1 MSGTGDTAPVPPT
14 SDGEPRQSGG
24 SSERQENDGT
34 QRMGER
40 PIFPNRPDAR
50 SNVLSRF
57 DQRGNQGRQRGT
69 LDAAADDDGSRARN
83 ALQEAQR
90 ERRAALEPLFNRIL
104 ESGLVN
110 SESWLEDVWEEA
122 KDLPQWQLIDVE
134 RYTDEIVEQLQEF
147 LDNQDDEV
155 LLDYD
160 AQISIAAQAR
170 RVAARVRDVAAD
182 SVAKHVAKDAAAL
195 RRVAERLAELLPA
208 TPLQPET
215 TGNSKRRM
223 SAASGL
229 DVVVDPL
236 DPAHLAKLPKED
248 LIRLIK
254 NQKLY
259 LEETL
264 AERDDTIEQYEGE
277 IEDYKATERDLTRRV
292 DRITTDAKKSKAFFE
307 ANLKRV
313 AEIAYHRGRKDLVID
328 GSGPA
333 PPLTNED
340 ERNYEALLRQQGTD
354 TLSPTTPSGQKGPS
368 SLDAPPKDEFEDDRR
383 QYYDDLQA
391 LMAELYEESAMS
403 ERYIAHIREGV
414 HREALEMT
422 LAGPASL
429 GEAAPRPGTSSS
441 HRTSATASSGSSREQ
456 LHTRL
461 RIAEEECDALRAE
474 RDRYR
479 AEDAIRSVDELDNL
493 SPASRQRV
501 ADISEKSFKLIN
513 RVIRLLSRCGRQ
525 NSVFAN
531 TMVHVA
537 RMGEAGDNEETDEV
551 QEALQRVVRLGARIA
566 RMEPDVYDQDF
577 GEYGQ
582 FEPIE
587 QFQDQWIPQVHAF
600 LDTFNEQ
607 YGGLEALRE
616 RARVWD
622 AAKPQDEQ
630 DRLSG
635 SPQGRGSRRQSIS
648 SGSNNQGLLSR
659 AASGLS
665 GLLFGGGEQN
675 RPDDQGP
682 LYTDPNWALLHPDGP
697 CEDCEPVERF
707 PIDDDQDG
715 RDPGLCA
722 CGDGAMVEPQSA
734 ETTKSSHSGVSRV
747 SFAEA
752 NSPPSPAGALSSP
765 TSTKSILRRRPAR
778 LDIELANADAGSD
791 VSTRPRTPHPSRS
804 LSGGRSTPGLRRG
817 SDGVCLSSGTPGRP
831 RTPARRHAVVNIPGL
846 SPNQSPEARP
856 PIRRRST
863 LSTADGTSSSSPG
876 TITDPWQPCCR
887 HHDEES
893 RVCKCGGGCEDHW
906 CCEHWRP
913 IIGCRC
919 DGTCDNHQCCQH
931 FDAEEET
938 CMCFASCTEHT
949 ECCSC
954 GVKIQ
959 DDGTI
964 SCNCD
969 STCHQH
975 AVCDHYTTDS
985 PTPTCMVGCE
995 SLQTKGACDHPQVPG
1010 PIDTMIR
1017 ECQLLC
1023 ERHPCCEHWRMVDGR
1038 IYCACGKG
1046 CNAHRC
1052 CEHYEMVSDR
1062 TCGCGRYCE
1071 THKSLGLLKKRRQRD
1086 TALTGAPWKTDGNG
1100 NVRQGRLSIEVPR
1113 RRRRQGRLSPG
1124 SSLSGSTP
1132 THRGASG
1139 YSCACRCRVRGRQN
1153 VLTAGN
1159 GQRFAFYIC
1168 KKGSLR
1174 SEPAPSQ
1181 HSELRSPV
1189 DPFVSSAAAFR
1200 RVDTLTPPRT
1210 ESSRRTALSRVSQA
1224 TKVSRAPS
1232 TASVGASSLERLPQ
1246 DILLPPEHGVEYL
1259 SNMLPVGPGGR
1270 DSDRP
1275 PQGLRPMPPQT
1286 PTQRKRRLPRSPR
1299 LDFDPEGKTA
1309 TEPPQDE
1316 GVGEEEKQGTVDP
1329 PELVPQ
1335 GEQHQD
1341 EQRGQPQYEPRENER
1356 RDAEAQPVGAP
1367 PDKGGKQASGGQP
1380 SARRPTV
1387 APPGETQGSPGRRPR
1402 RGGDDMAKTRRPK
1415 TAEPEHEPLGP
1426 LEELWSMA
1434 KTVICFLTWEQVY
1447 NAWRIGQYLL
1457 GLVYY
1462 AGRHNWDRYRKLR
1475 GQPALHPWAP
1485 VLPIDQ
1491 IRQLVLWLMIVWF
1504 SITMIALQEER
1515 RLWLAAN
1522 PRTARYM
1529 RGLRNRDPYPSWS
1542 PFQVDYSLLEPAFD
1556 RLSVCVHRA
1565 VFRPGLA
1572 TLFGLGQNQLD
1583 EAVGNATGLA

>member
-1 MSGTGDTAPVPPT
+1 MSETGDTAPTPPT
-14 SDGEPRQSGG
+14 SDGEPPQSGG
-24 SSERQENDGT
+24 SSERQQSDST
-34 QRMGER
+34 QGVGES
-40 PIFPNRPDAR
+40 PIFVNRPGAR

-57 DQRGNQGRQRGT
+57 NQRGNQGRQRGT
-69 LDAAADDDGSRARN
+69 LDAAATDDGSRARDP
-83 ALQEAQR
+83 LREAQR

-110 SESWLEDVWEEA
+110 SESWLENVWEDA
-122 KDLPQWQLIDVE
+122 KDLPQWQPVDIE
-134 RYTDEIVEQLQEF
+134 RYTNEIVAQLQAF
-147 LDNQDDEV
+147 LDSQEDDI
-155 LLDYD
+155 LLEPD

-170 RVAARVRDVAAD
+170 RVAARVRDVASD
-182 SVAKHVAKDAAAL
+182 SVAKHLAKDAASL

-208 TPLQPET
+208 APPQPET
-215 TGNSKRRM
+215 TGDPDRRM
-223 SAASGL
+223 SAASEV

-254 NQKLY
+254 NQKIY
-259 LEETL
+259 MEETL

-277 IEDYKATERDLTRRV
+277 IEDCKATERDLTRRV

-313 AEIAYHRGRKDLVID
+313 ADISYHRGRRDLLID

-333 PPLTNED
+333 PPLTDED
-340 ERNYEALLRQQGTD
+340 EKNYEALLRQQGNDALT
-354 TLSPTTPSGQKGPS
+354 PTTPSVQKGPS
-368 SLDAPPKDEFEDDRR
+368 SLDTPPKDEFEDDRR

-414 HREALEMT
+414 HREALERA
-422 LAGPASL
+422 LAGPAPL
-429 GEAAPRPGTSSS
+429 GEAAPRPDTSSS
-441 HRTSATASSGSSREQ
+441 RRTSATTSSGSSREQ
-456 LHTRL
+456 LQTRL

-525 NSVFAN
+525 NSTFAG

-537 RMGEAGDNEETDEV
+537 RMDEAGDNEEAHEV
-551 QEALQRVVRLGARIA
+551 QEALHRVVRLGARIA
-566 RMEPDVYDQDF
+566 RVEPDIYDQDF

-587 QFQDQWIPQVHAF
+587 QFQEQWIPRVQAF

-622 AAKPQDEQ
+622 AANPQDEQ
-630 DRLSG
+630 GQLSE
-635 SPQGRGSRRQSIS
+635 SSQVRGNRRQSIS

-659 AASGLS
+659 AASSLS

-675 RPDDQGP
+675 RPDDEGP
-682 LYTDPNWALLHPDGP
+682 LYTDPNWALLHPEGP
-697 CEDCEPVERF
+697 CEDCEPVGRF
-707 PIDDDQDG
+707 PINNDQGG
-715 RDPGLCA
+715 RDAGVCT

-734 ETTKSSHSGVSRV
+734 ETTRSSHSGVSRV
-747 SFAEA
+747 SFADA
-752 NSPPSPAGALSSP
+752 NSPPSSAGTFSSP
-765 TSTKSILRRRPAR
+765 RSPKSILRRPPAR
-778 LDIELANADAGSD
+778 LDIELANADTGSD

-804 LSGGRSTPGLRRG
+804 SSGRRSTPGTRRA
-817 SDGVCLSSGTPGRP
+817 SDGVSLSSGTPGRP
-831 RTPARRHAVVNIPGL
+831 RTPARRHTVVNIPGL
-846 SPNQSPEARP
+846 SLDQSPEARP

-863 LSTADGTSSSSPG
+863 LSTADGTSNSSSS

-893 RVCKCGGGCEDHW
+893 RVCKCSGGCEDHW

-919 DGTCDNHQCCQH
+919 DGTCGNHQCCQH

-985 PTPTCMVGCE
+985 PTPTCMAGCE
-995 SLQTKGACDHPQVPG
+995 SLQTTGTCDHPQVPG
-1010 PIDTMIR
+1010 PIDTIIR

-1023 ERHPCCEHWRMVDGR
+1023 ERHPCCEHWTMVDGR

-1052 CEHYEMVSDR
+1052 CEHYDMVSDR
-1062 TCGCGRYCE
+1062 TCDCGRNCE
-1071 THKSLGLLKKRRQRD
+1071 THKSLGLLKQRRQRD
-1086 TALTGAPWKTDGNG
+1086 TALTIAPWKADENG

-1113 RRRRQGRLSPG
+1113 RRRRQGRFSPG

-1132 THRGASG
+1132 TRRGALG
-1139 YSCACRCRVRGRQN
+1139 YGCACRCRMGGRRN

-1168 KKGSLR
+1168 KKRILQL
-1174 SEPAPSQ
+1174 EPAPSQ
-1181 HSELRSPV
+1181 HSEHRSPI
-1189 DPFVSSAAAFR
+1189 DPFVDTPESSSTG
-1200 RVDTLTPPRT
+1200 DILTPPAT
-1210 ESSRRTALSRVSQA
+1210 ESTRHTALSRASQA
-1224 TKVSRAPS
+1224 TTASQAPS
-1232 TASVGASSLERLPQ
+1232 TATVGASSLERSPQ
-1246 DILLPPEHGVEYL
+1246 DILLPPEHGIESL
-1259 SNMLPVGPGGR
+1259 SNVLPADPRGR
-1270 DSDRP
+1270 HSDRP

-1286 PTQRKRRLPRSPR
+1286 PTQRERRLPRSPR
-1299 LDFDPEGKTA
+1299 LDLGPEGKTA

-1316 GVGEEEKQGTVDP
+1316 GVGEEETQGIVDP

-1341 EQRGQPQYEPRENER
+1341 GQRGEPQDEPRENEP

-1367 PDKGGKQASGGQP
+1367 PGNGGKQASGGRP
-1380 SARRPTV
+1380 PGRRPIV
-1387 APPGETQGSPGRRPR
+1387 APPGEAQGSPGRRPR
-1402 RGGDDMAKTRRPK
+1402 RGGDDMSKTRRPQ
-1415 TAEPEHEPLGP
+1415 TPEPGHEPLGP
-1426 LEELWSMA
+1426 LQELWSTV

-1447 NAWRIGQYLL
+1447 NAWKIGQYLL
-1457 GLVYY
+1457 GLAYC
-1462 AGRHNWDRYRKLR
+1462 AGRHTWDRYRKLR

-1485 VLPIDQ
+1485 VLPIYQ

-1504 SITMIALQEER
+1504 STTMIALQEER

-1522 PRTARYM
+1522 PRTASYM
-1529 RGLRNRDPYPSWS
+1529 RGLRYRDPYPSWS

-1556 RLSVCVHRA
+1556 GLSVCVHRA
-1565 VFRPGLA
+1565 IFRPGLA
-1572 TLFGLGQNQLD
+1572 SLFGLDQNQLD
-1583 EAVGNATGLA
+1583 EAAGNATGLA